1 MMYYTLLAKVV
12 KLADPHKCFRGESD
26 TKEAIRSQFAAKY
39 WHNNAPTTPSGS
51 FLHLTSTRPPE
62 EKPR

>member
-26 TKEAIRSQFAAKY
+26 TKEAIRSKILAQ
-39 WHNNAPTTPSGS
+39 
-51 FLHLTSTRPPE
+51 
-62 EKPR
+62 